1 MTEPTPPTHCIVYT
15 DNDGQ
20 LHLIHPSPEWT
31 GTMDELA
38 AQVLASYDEVTDKSA
53 YHIVPRSEIPADR
66 DFRDSWTYTP

>member
-1 MTEPTPPTHCIVYT
+1 MTEPTQPTHCIVYT

-20 LHLIHPSPEWT
+20 LNLIHPSPEWT

-38 AQVLASYDEVTDKSA
+38 AKVLGDYDEVTDKSA

>member
-38 AQVLASYDEVTDKSA
+38 EKVLGDYDEVTNKSA
-53 YHIVPRSEIPADR
+53 
-66 DFRDSWTYTP
+66 

>member
-1 MTEPTPPTHCIVYT
+1 MTEPSQPTQCIDYT
-15 DNDGQ
+15 DNEGQ
-20 LHLIHPSPEWT
+20 LHLIHTSPEWT

-38 AQVLASYDEVTDKSA
+38 AKVLGDYDEVTDKSA

>member
-1 MTEPTPPTHCIVYT
+1 MVH
-15 DNDGQ
+15 Q

-38 AQVLASYDEVTDKSA
+38 AKVLGDYDEVTDKSA

-66 DFRDSWTYTP
+66 DFRNAWEYDFTDSYDGVGA

>member
-1 MTEPTPPTHCIVYT
+1 MTEPTQPTHCIVYT

-20 LHLIHPSPEWT
+20 LNLIHPSPEWT

-38 AQVLASYDEVTDKSA
+38 AKVLGDYDEVTDKSA

-66 DFRDSWTYTP
+66 DFRDSWTYSP